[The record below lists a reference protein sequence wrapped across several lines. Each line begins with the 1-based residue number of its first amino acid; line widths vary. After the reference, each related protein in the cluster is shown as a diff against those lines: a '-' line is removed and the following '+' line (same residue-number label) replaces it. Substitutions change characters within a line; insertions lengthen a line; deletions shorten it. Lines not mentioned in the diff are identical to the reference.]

1 MSAAIWLLDYGVSDD
16 SLETYLSWFHH
27 VHVAEKLARAGYIW
41 AAHYRVCEPR
51 PKTAGCTRFLGMF
64 GGESPRVFLDP
75 SPAQLKLKQSG
86 ETREMMGLRIDGR
99 STVYCEEWELYA
111 GGDATR
117 PQRDLLSAVLCLER
131 YDAGGHDE
139 DLAAWCAQEHMP
151 HFAGSDG
158 CIASRKLIASA
169 GGPRHAVLHEL
180 NDTKSAHDI
189 ARGEPFTEW
198 RQRIDATV
206 SRPLGAALIAERIWP
221 E

>member
-1 MSAAIWLLDYGVSDD
+1 MSAAIWLLDYSVSND
-16 SLETYLSWFHH
+16 SLETYLRWFHH
-27 VHVAEKLARAGYIW
+27 VHVPEKLARAGYTW
-41 AAHYRVCEPR
+41 AAHYRVCEPQS
-51 PKTAGCTRFLGMF
+51 KVGSTRFVGMF

-75 SPAQLKLKQSG
+75 SPAQLKLRQSG

-99 STVYCEEWELYA
+99 STVYCEEWESNKS
-111 GGDATR
+111 GHATR
-117 PQRDLLSAVLCLER
+117 SQRDLLSAVLCLER

-169 GGPRHAVLHEL
+169 GSPRHAVMHEL
-180 NDTKSAHDI
+180 QDTLSAREI
-189 ARGEPFTEW
+189 AQREPLTEW

-221 E
+221 T